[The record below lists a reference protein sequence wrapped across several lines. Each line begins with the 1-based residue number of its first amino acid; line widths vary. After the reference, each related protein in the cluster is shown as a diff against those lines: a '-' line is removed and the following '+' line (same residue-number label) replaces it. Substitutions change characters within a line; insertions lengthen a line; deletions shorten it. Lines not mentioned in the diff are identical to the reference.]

1 MSQVEE
7 LLTIAVKAID
17 AASARHVGH
26 TRSRLTPPTDDF
38 NSGTQRGWHLL
49 ARQLFINRLPQRLD
63 ALGFAGQRGLLI
75 NLLRDAQRVSG
86 IELAVEIGIHQ

>member
-26 TRSRLTPPTDDF
+26 TRSRLTPPTD
-38 NSGTQRGWHLL
+38 NSIL
-49 ARQLFINRLPQRLD
+49 ARSPGG
-63 ALGFAGQRGLLI
+63 ASSRG
-75 NLLRDAQRVSG
+75 NCS
-86 IELAVEIGIHQ
+86 